1 MVVGWPRQGGLVR
14 DGVLFVAT
22 GEGYRSL
29 ARRAAH
35 SVARACPGLPIDLH
49 TDAPVEPGV
58 FSRVTVI
65 DDPWFRS
72 RIDAMVATRFERT
85 LHLDADVLAVADLR
99 DVFEVLDRFDIA
111 LAQDQARNSPAA
123 NALWR
128 APLPPAFPQFNG
140 GVIAYRSSP
149 AVHGFLRLW
158 AESLRQS
165 GMRKDQ
171 PSLRELLWLSD
182 LRIATLPP
190 EYNLLDLGAVR
201 RWDRFRPA
209 PRLIHHYRFHKH
221 FTGRRRE
228 VATVEDLLGP
238 MTAARLPMMLA
249 ADRGLARLAGR
260 EPRLP
265 TAADRAVAFARGLA
279 GLPGWA
285 ASRLGFALRSLTSRP

>member
-1 MVVGWPRQGGLVR
+1 MR

-22 GEGYRSL
+22 GDGYRIL
-29 ARRAAH
+29 ARRAAE
-35 SVARACPGLPIDLH
+35 SVARVCPGLPIDLH
-49 TDAPVEPGV
+49 TDAPAEPGV
-58 FSRVTVI
+58 FASVTVI
-65 DDPWFRS
+65 PDPWFRS
-72 RIDAMVATRFERT
+72 RIDAMAATRFERT

-99 DVFEVLDRFDIA
+99 DVFEVLERFDVA

-123 NALWR
+123 QVTWR
-128 APLPPAFPQFNG
+128 RPLPPAFPQFNG
-140 GVIAYRSSP
+140 GVIAYRRSP
-149 AVHGFLRLW
+149 EVLGFLRLW
-158 AESLRQS
+158 ADTLRES

-201 RWDRFRPA
+201 RWDRFRPG

-238 MTAARLPMMLA
+238 FTAARLPMMLA

-260 EPRLP
+260 EPRDP
-265 TAADRAVAFARGLA
+265 TPADRAAALLRGLA
-279 GLPGWA
+279 GLPRWA
-285 ASRLGFALRSLTSRP
+285 AARVAFALGLRR

>member
-1 MVVGWPRQGGLVR
+1 VR

-22 GEGYRSL
+22 GAGYRGL
-29 ARRAAH
+29 ARRAAE
-35 SVARACPGLPIDLH
+35 SVARVCPGLPIDLA
-49 TDAPVEPGV
+49 TDEPVEAGV
-58 FSRVTVI
+58 FANVAVI
-65 DDPWFRS
+65 EEPWFRS
-72 RIDAMVATRFERT
+72 RIDAMAASRFERT

-111 LAQDQARNSPAA
+111 LAHDQARNSPAA
-123 NALWR
+123 NAVWR
-128 APLPPAFPQFNG
+128 RPLPAAFPQFNG
-140 GVIAYRSSP
+140 GVIAYRRTEP
-149 AVHGFLRLW
+149 VLGFLRRW
-158 AESLRQS
+158 AGVMRET
-165 GMRKDQ
+165 GMKKDQ
-171 PSLRELLWLSD
+171 PSLRELLWESE

-228 VATVEDLLGP
+228 VASVEDLLGP

-249 ADRGLARLAGR
+249 ADRGLARAAGR
-260 EPRLP
+260 EPHEP
-265 TAADRAVAFARGLA
+265 TPADRARAFVKGLA

-285 ASRLGFALRSLTSRP
+285 AARVGFALGRLRGRR